1 MNARTSGTHRRALA
15 VLLLAAQ
22 LSGPVTAIAAATPP
36 RNTGTARATTAR
48 KPHVLVTRAL
58 SLYGQ
63 ARYDEAVTTLLGPV
77 SRAELQGADLRD
89 ARIVLA
95 RCYVKKGLSARAE
108 EHFKAVLAADPTFE
122 LQASQADAEEL
133 EAFRAVKPA
142 PAAAP
147 GTATNTTP
155 APTEPREKTP
165 AMKAALPPA
174 SGGGDKKGWLSSH
187 KGLAL
192 LVAVAG
198 GGAAVALAGGGGG
211 GGSTSGPVTPTV
223 PDFPPPPNR

>member
-1 MNARTSGTHRRALA
+1 MNARTSGSYRRALA
-15 VLLLAAQ
+15 ALLVAAQ
-22 LSGPVTAIAAATPP
+22 LAGPVSAIAAATPP
-36 RNTGTARATTAR
+36 RTTGSTRATTAR

-58 SLYGQ
+58 ALYAQ

-122 LQASQADAEEL
+122 LASPQGDAEEI

-142 PAAAP
+142 PASAP
-147 GTATNTTP
+147 VATTTP
-155 APTEPREKTP
+155 APPEPREKTP
-165 AMKAALPPA
+165 AMKAALPPSSGA
-174 SGGGDKKGWLSSH
+174 SDKNGWLSSH

-192 LVAVAG
+192 LVVVAG
-198 GGAAVALAGGGGG
+198 GGAAAALAGGGGG
-211 GGSTSGPVTPTV
+211 GGSSTGPVTPTV